1 MKTLRLLAIQ
11 LINRH
16 PENLMLQHLS
26 QRNHVVVNESQVDD
40 ETGCNCEFCESCS
53 FFIERLSVLPELA
66 KQVREHY
73 CYQYKFRCARYV
85 LKQLTG
91 KGDPN
96 LLPSDIK
103 TVAER
108 LGWDL

>member
-1 MKTLRLLAIQ
+1 
-11 LINRH
+11 
-16 PENLMLQHLS
+16 MLQHLS